1 MFLRKNEQI
10 LLHHSVQIWFKKTN
24 QKNDANI
31 LQAIVEVS
39 ICFNQVETKKKEYF
53 KVMIFQLFCYRFMVN
68 DFTLYDNAEEYV
80 IKIIFSYLRHTGL

>member
-1 MFLRKNEQI
+1 MYKFDLKN
-10 LLHHSVQIWFKKTN
+10 KP
-24 QKNDANI
+24 KNDANI

-39 ICFNQVETKKKEYF
+39 IRFNQVETKKNEYF

-80 IKIIFSYLRHTGL
+80 FQIIFSYLRHTGL